1 MKSFKLFLIPFLA
14 GITACTSMSTTVDFT
29 ETGDESYSPLPPNC
43 DVTIYASRPKRN
55 FDELGI
61 IDIAYTCQSG
71 PFIGHECP
79 DVDKASFIRDLVRG
93 DVCKSGGNA
102 ILLWE
107 ANGLGGYT
115 KVTVVRVK

>member
-1 MKSFKLFLIPFLA
+1 MKSSKLLLILFLA
-14 GITACTSMSTTVDFT
+14 GLTACTSMSTTVNFT
-29 ETGDESYSPLPPNC
+29 ETGDENYSSLKSDC

-61 IDIAYTCQSG
+61 IDIAHTCQSG
-71 PFIGHECP
+71 PFIGYECP
-79 DVDKASFIRDLVRG
+79 DVDKASFVRDLVRG

-107 ANGLGGYT
+107 ANGQGRYT